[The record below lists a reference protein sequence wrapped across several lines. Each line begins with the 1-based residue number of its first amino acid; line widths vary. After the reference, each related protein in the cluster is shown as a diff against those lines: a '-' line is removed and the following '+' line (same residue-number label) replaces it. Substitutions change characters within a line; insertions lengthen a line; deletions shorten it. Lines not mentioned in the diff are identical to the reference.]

1 MKAGTLS
8 RRLFLLNSLWALV
21 AVALI
26 AFVLTEAYQRNAERR
41 FSDLLTANLYIL
53 MGTVEPGKD
62 GILSGQPDLR
72 DARYQRFGSGW
83 YWTVNSVQ
91 KPENRITSAS
101 LAGGFINVPAGISLD
116 ENYLRLFSYS
126 DDKGQSISAVE
137 GQTYLGSG
145 LDLYS
150 FKVTGNK
157 AELAEEIATFRQTV
171 IALLGLFGLG
181 FVAASYLIVRIG
193 LKPISGAT
201 ALLADIREG
210 RAERLE
216 GVFPQEIQPLIDE
229 TNALI
234 ESNRSVVERART
246 QVGNLAHSLKTPLA
260 VLKNEAGAAPPALAR
275 IMREQTSMMQQQV
288 QNYLDRA
295 RIAAR
300 HGTVTSRT
308 EVAPVLERI
317 VRVIGKLNP
326 HVEMKIDLPRGR
338 NAVFAGE
345 QQDFEEIMGNLLE
358 NAARFAQRRI
368 RVSVSLPS
376 QDGPARLQVLVEDDG
391 PGMTA
396 EECERA
402 MKRGTRIDES
412 SPGSGL
418 GLAIVRD
425 IASEY
430 QGSIS
435 LGKSGLGG
443 LGATLVL
450 PAR

>member
-8 RRLFLLNSLWALV
+8 RRLFLLNSLWALI
-21 AVALI
+21 AVVLI
-26 AFVLTEAYQRNAERR
+26 AFVLTEAYRRNAERR
-41 FSDLLTANLYIL
+41 FSDLLTANLYNL
-53 MGTVEPGKD
+53 MGTVEPGSD
-62 GILSGQPDLR
+62 GVLSGQPDLR
-72 DARYQRFGSGW
+72 DSRYQRFGSGW

-91 KPENRITSAS
+91 NPDNRIASAS
-101 LAGGFINVPAGISLD
+101 LAGGTITVPEGVALD
-116 ENYLRLFSYS
+116 ANYLRLFSYL
-126 DDKGQSISAVE
+126 DDRNQSVSAVE
-137 GQTYLGSG
+137 GQTYLGTG
-145 LDLYS
+145 QDLYS

-157 AELAEEIATFRQTV
+157 AELVDEIATFRRTL
-171 IALLGLFGLG
+171 IALLALFGLG
-181 FVAASYLIVRIG
+181 FVAASYWIVRIG

-216 GVFPQEIQPLIDE
+216 GSFPAEIQPLIDE

-234 ESNRSVVERART
+234 VSNRSVVERART

-260 VLKNEAGAAPPALAR
+260 VLKNEAEAAPPALAR

-308 EVAPVLERI
+308 DVAPVMERL

-326 HVEMKIDLPRGR
+326 DVAMELELPRKGT
-338 NAVFAGE
+338 AVFAGE
-345 QQDFEEIMGNLLE
+345 QQDFEEVMGNLLE
-358 NAARFAQRRI
+358 NAARFARERI
-368 RVSVSLPS
+368 AITVSVEGKT
-376 QDGPARLQVLVEDDG
+376 DKRRLHVQVGDDG
-391 PGMTA
+391 PGMTG

-430 QGSIS
+430 EGSIT
-435 LGKSGLGG
+435 LGKSALGG
-443 LGATLVL
+443 LAANLVL